1 MGCVYNED
9 TSAKANSFYKLM
21 TSFDFCSSSV
31 INRSIIDLT
40 LPVNPPIDIADAA
53 HLIYILELDFKV
65 DIEESKPRTSKL
77 QRNRNDVQS
86 ETISNYFKKIVTV
99 PLLDHLTTGIEERFD
114 HASILVYNDL
124 LIISS
129 KMISLIYK
137 KVNWKKNYFFA
148 DILKVIF
155 HVPKC

>member
-9 TSAKANSFYKLM
+9 ISAKANSFYKLM

-40 LPVNPPIDIADAA
+40 LPVTPPIDIADAA
-53 HLIYILELDFKV
+53 HLIYILELAFKV

-86 ETISNYFKKIVTV
+86 ETISDYFKKSSNNSFTWS
-99 PLLDHLTTGIEERFD
+99 FD
-114 HASILVYNDL
+114 
-124 LIISS
+124 
-129 KMISLIYK
+129 
-137 KVNWKKNYFFA
+137 NWNRGKIWPCF
-148 DILKVIF
+148 
-155 HVPKC
+155 